1 MNLFNKSK
9 KSEGKE
15 LYENF
20 DYLVTQIKEEWLCS
34 KEGKKKVLI
43 NKYYVDAF
51 NKDIIKM
58 HDALSFMIENKNS
71 NISFQEY
78 MALVKQNCVLIR
90 IAKKLVAGMKSSK
103 KSDLFE
109 VLLDKEEY
117 KFFIECY
124 PEYK

>member
-15 LYENF
+15 LYDNF

-43 NKYYVDAF
+43 SKNHVDEF

-58 HDALSFMIENKNS
+58 HDMLTLMLGNS

-78 MALVKQNCVLIR
+78 MALVKQNCIVIR

-124 PEYK
+124 PEYR

>member
-71 NISFQEY
+71 TEILRQYFINHP
-78 MALVKQNCVLIR
+78 
-90 IAKKLVAGMKSSK
+90 GM
-103 KSDLFE
+103 L
-109 VLLDKEEY
+109 Y
-117 KFFIECY
+117 T
-124 PEYK
+124 